1 HCRIRTD
8 PPRANRV
15 KYRET
20 AAFPLVCRVPLACA
34 ATAVCPAA
42 ATMVERRR
50 TPGSEHKEA
59 SMTRIKSMA
68 AALLVAATAIAGGEW
83 AGALGPAEAAA
94 QTPPTGQE
102 RPARPGGRFGPGMLH
117 LPEQLELTAEQKAQV
132 RCIVGEPEAAA
143 KRGER
148 ARRGRRM
155 PRLTAEEREEVRPL
169 FEQMRANQ
177 REAHEQVMALLTH
190 EQKET
195 LEKLR
200 AERAERWRERG
211 PRGQR
216 GSVRDGGAA
225 PQQK

>member
-1 HCRIRTD
+1 
-8 PPRANRV
+8 
-15 KYRET
+15 
-20 AAFPLVCRVPLACA
+20 
-34 ATAVCPAA
+34 
-42 ATMVERRR
+42 MVERRR

-132 RCIVGEPEAAA
+132 EKIRTELMEKNRPLMEQVRSIVGEPEAPAQ
-143 KRGER
+143 RGER

-155 PRLTAEEREEVRPL
+155 PRLTAEQREQVRPL

-177 REAHEQVMALLTH
+177 REAHEQVMALLTP

>member
-1 HCRIRTD
+1 
-8 PPRANRV
+8 
-15 KYRET
+15 
-20 AAFPLVCRVPLACA
+20 
-34 ATAVCPAA
+34 
-42 ATMVERRR
+42 
-50 TPGSEHKEA
+50 
-59 SMTRIKSMA
+59 MTRIKSMA

-132 RCIVGEPEAAA
+132 EKIRTELMEKNRPLMEQVRSIVGEPEAPAQ
-143 KRGER
+143 RGER

-155 PRLTAEEREEVRPL
+155 PRLTAEQREQVRPL

-177 REAHEQVMALLTH
+177 REAHEQVMALLTP